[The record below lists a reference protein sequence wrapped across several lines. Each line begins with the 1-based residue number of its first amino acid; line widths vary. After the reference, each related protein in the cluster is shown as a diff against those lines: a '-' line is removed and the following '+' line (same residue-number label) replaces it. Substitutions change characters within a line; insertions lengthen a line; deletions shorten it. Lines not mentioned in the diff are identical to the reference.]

1 MEISSLAKLS
11 TAWYRISNVD
21 WVLPSIQGLLRS
33 YTAILFISDA
43 RVGATF
49 LLATLWFPN
58 TGIAGLMA
66 AVTGTITARVMQ
78 FTNTQSGLYAYNSL
92 LVGLTLGATYKVDE
106 RLAVLIILA
115 AILTVFVTVAI
126 ADTLW
131 RFERLPALSF
141 PFVLVAFTMTFAAHG
156 FGKLSHYLTPLAPSN
171 TFLFEQVNHFLIS
184 LGTIFFMP
192 HPIPGLIF
200 FVGVLLISR
209 YLAFL
214 AISGYLV
221 GHTLYHSLSGLPYS
235 TLTDWAGFNFT
246 LTAMLLGGVFM
257 VPGWRSFFI
266 AMLGAALAALI
277 TTATQT
283 YLLVYD
289 APVMTIPF
297 LLTTL
302 TILTA
307 LSKRVA
313 STPPYLLLDRPDLPE
328 ISLERSRLIRARGGQ
343 SNSIPVYAPF
353 LGEWVVYQGFS
364 GRHTH
369 RPPWQ
374 HALDFIIMNEGQSY
388 RDSGTQLEEYYCF
401 GAPVVSPVYGTVVRC
416 INNQPDNLP
425 GEVNTQQ
432 NWGNLVLIR
441 LFNQRHVLLCH
452 LQQFSLEIVEG
463 QVVEPGQ
470 SIGRCGNSGRSPQP
484 HVHLHIQKDASL
496 DSPTVPF
503 HLTQVTT
510 VDESDTRIF
519 QFYTRPSENQR
530 VSFPTPNPYLKA
542 ALHLPVGRQLYY
554 RFRKNNG
561 DWESR
566 IVTVIV
572 TLGGQFRLKVCTGS
586 EVAFT
591 ESEQVLC
598 FYDRRGNYDLFM
610 DLLVLCL
617 GVTPFGE
624 QALSWQDQ
632 PSKHLFPLSPVINF
646 FENLFH
652 WSNKGLDSRYQ
663 RHWQEKKNTWLQTA
677 EHQLSGV
684 VSRGRVIHTQATI
697 VPEKGC
703 TRLVLNGKNICLEA
717 ELCGTGL
724 ENDVGIPKYIT
735 NIHTLL
741 KENNEKTLH

>member
-1 MEISSLAKLS
+1 MEISNLAKLS
-11 TAWYRISNVD
+11 IPWSRFSNFD

-43 RVGATF
+43 RVGGVF

-78 FTNTQSGLYAYNSL
+78 FNNTQSGLYAYNSL
-92 LVGLTLGATYKVDE
+92 LVGLTLGAIYKVDE
-106 RLAVLIILA
+106 HLAILIILA

-126 ADTLW
+126 ADALW

-156 FGKLSHYLTPLAPSN
+156 FGTLRFYLTPLAPSN
-171 TFLFEQVNHFLIS
+171 VFLFEQVDHFLMS
-184 LGTIFFMP
+184 LGAIFFMP
-192 HPIPGLIF
+192 HPVPGLIF
-200 FVGVLLISR
+200 FVGILLISR

-214 AISGYLV
+214 AITGYFV
-221 GHTLYHSLSGLPYS
+221 GHTLYHSLSGLSYS
-235 TLTDWAGFNFT
+235 TPTDWAGFNFT

-283 YLLVYD
+283 YLMVYN

-328 ISLERSRLIRARGGQ
+328 ISLERSRLTRVRGGQ

-353 LGEWVVYQGFS
+353 FGEWVVYQGFS

-369 RPPWQ
+369 LPPWQ

-401 GAPVVSPVYGTVVRC
+401 GLPVVSPVYGTVVRC
-416 INNQPDNLP
+416 INNQPDNFP

-432 NWGNLVLIR
+432 NWGNLVLIC
-441 LFNQRHVLLCH
+441 LYNHCHVLLCH
-452 LQQFSLEIVEG
+452 LQQYSLEVVEG
-463 QVVEPGQ
+463 QIVVPGQ

-484 HVHLHIQKDASL
+484 HLHLHIQKDASL

-510 VDESDTRIF
+510 VDESDERIF
-519 QFYTRPSENQR
+519 QFYSRPSENQR
-530 VSFPTPNPYLKA
+530 VSYPTPNPYLKA

-554 RFRKNNG
+554 RFRKNNE

-566 IVTVIV
+566 IVTVVV
-572 TLGGQFRLKVCTGS
+572 TLGGQFRLKVCSGS
-586 EVAFT
+586 EVAFC
-591 ESEQVLC
+591 ESGQMLS
-598 FYDRRGNYDLFM
+598 FYDRRGSYDLFM
-610 DLLVLCL
+610 DLFVLSL

-632 PSKHLFPLSPVINF
+632 PSRQLFPLSPMRHYL
-646 FENLFH
+646 ENLLH
-652 WSNKGLDSRYQ
+652 WSSSGLNSCYR
-663 RHWQEKKNTWLQTA
+663 RHWEENQNIWLQTA

-684 VSRGRVIHTQATI
+684 VSPGRVIHTYATI

-703 TRLVLNGKNICLEA
+703 TRLVLNGKNLRLEA

-735 NIHTLL
+735 NIHTLF